1 MYQLVL
7 EISSLIEDTVWRSS
21 KFSFMA
27 FAQIKVVWKGGGG
40 AEGGAFLWKASFDLN
55 SW

>member
-7 EISSLIEDTVWRSS
+7 EISSLIEDAVWRSS
-21 KFSFMA
+21 KFSFVA

-40 AEGGAFLWKASFDLN
+40 GGRWAELFFEK
-55 SW
+55 